1 VTDRAMPAD
10 VSASRATRKL
20 RLGVIG
26 LGRAFMLMLPGL
38 RAHPDY
44 ALVAAADPNPE
55 ARARFA
61 AEFGAKIYED
71 DAALCRDPSVDAVYV
86 ATPHQ
91 CHAANVQTAAR
102 HGKHVLVEKPM
113 ALTLEDCRAMV
124 AACAAAGASLV
135 VGHSHSFDAPIRRAR
150 ELISSGE
157 FGEVRLLHA
166 FNFTDFLYRPR
177 RAEELDPDTG
187 GGAIF
192 NQAPHQ
198 VDVARLLCG
207 GRTKSVRA
215 VAGAWDAARPV
226 DAAYSALLN
235 FENGASASLTYSGF
249 GHFDSDE
256 MMSWI
261 GESGHAKDAARYG
274 EARRALA
281 AAEEGA
287 LRRSRGYGAAA
298 HSEPAPVAPRAHP
311 HFGPLLVCC
320 ERADLRP
327 MPDSIWI
334 YGDRER
340 RQELLPPPGIPRRE
354 VLDAFYDSAILG
366 RPPTQ
371 TGEWGLAT
379 LEVCL
384 AIRQS
389 AREGREIELSHQIG
403 VGP

>member
-1 VTDRAMPAD
+1 MGPAD
-10 VSASRATRKL
+10 VSGSRDTRKL

-26 LGRAFMLMLPGL
+26 LGRAFMLMLPGF

-44 ALVAAADPNPE
+44 ALVAAADPDPQ

-61 AEFGAKIYED
+61 SEFGAKVYED
-71 DAALCRDPSVDAVYV
+71 DAALCRDPFVDAVYV

-91 CHAANVQTAAR
+91 FHAANVRTAAR

-113 ALTLEDCRAMV
+113 ALTLDDCGAMV
-124 AACAAAGASLV
+124 EAGAAAGVSLV

-150 ELISSGE
+150 EIVASGE
-157 FGEVRLLHA
+157 FGEVRMLHA

-177 RAEELDPDTG
+177 RPEELDPDAG

-215 VAGAWDAARPV
+215 ISGAWDAARPV
-226 DAAYSALLN
+226 DAAYSAVLT
-235 FENGASASLTYSGF
+235 FESGAAASLIYSGF

-256 MMSWI
+256 MMNWI

-281 AAEEGA
+281 AAPEERA
-287 LRRSRGYGAAA
+287 LRRSRGYGAGGQ
-298 HSEPAPVAPRAHP
+298 SEPAAVVQRAHP
-311 HFGPLLVCC
+311 HFGPLLVFC
-320 ERADLRP
+320 EHADLRP

-334 YGDRER
+334 YGDRVR
-340 RQELLPPPGIPRRE
+340 RQELLPPPEPPRRE
-354 VLDAFYDSAILG
+354 VLDAFYDAAILG
-366 RPPTQ
+366 RRPTQ

-379 LEVCL
+379 MEVCL

-389 AREGREIELSHQIG
+389 AREGREIELSHQVAAKG
-403 VGP
+403 V